1 MRSYS
6 PGGRFDAD
14 FETDEL
20 LIGVD
25 TDLKN
30 PVGTSALWYIYD
42 PINTVLDPI
51 YDVGQDITGGVGGK
65 AWTGPF
71 TIPVVRAVIDQG
83 EARTSAVG
91 FYNAD
96 TLHLTFNIEDVQKYA
111 PNIIIRPDTNN
122 RDRIVWRGQVYRPF
136 SIQERGIIAERFTI
150 LSVDCIQVMP
160 EEMVNDAQFFTSASS
175 TVTYSEGNYG
185 SGTYGGA

>member
-51 YDVGQDITGGVGGK
+51 YDVGLDVTGGVGGK

-83 EARTSAVG
+83 EARTSAAG

-175 TVTYSEGNYG
+175 TVTYSAGYYG
-185 SGTYGGA
+185 DGTYGGA

>member
-1 MRSYS
+1 MRAYT

-14 FETDEL
+14 FETTDIL
-20 LIGVD
+20 VGVD

-42 PINTVLDPI
+42 SVNTVLDPI
-51 YDVGQDITGGVGGK
+51 YDVGQDVTGGVGGK
-65 AWTGPF
+65 VWTGPF

-83 EARTSAVG
+83 AAKTSSVG

-96 TLHLTFNIEDVQKYA
+96 TLHLTFNIEDVAKYA
-111 PNIIIRPDTNN
+111 PNIIIRPDQNN
-122 RDRIVWRGQVYRPF
+122 RDRVVWRGQVYRPF
-136 SIQERGIIAERFTI
+136 SIQERGIIADRFTI

-160 EEMVNDAQFFTSASS
+160 EEMINDTQFWSYSA
-175 TVTYSEGNYG
+175 VGFGYGEGYYG
-185 SGTYGGA
+185 DGTYGGV